1 MRAICYCLIF
11 PVTPRRNN
19 SEKRNKNNIVAA
31 AAAAA
36 TTTTLDTSKIAFLVL
51 YSVAVAVGI
60 EFRHCEMGVNL
71 SRRQRERGTEKLLKW
86 TFSYFSCLF
95 SRKRIWMYYC
105 LQVLIVIISMLLS
118 VSHMKWLECHPNQNN
133 NKRKKERGKMSS
145 PLLPDINAGPPSRP
159 PMCAGEKEKE
169 VTNDGREGFYSLYLF
184 IFFFFLSP

>member
-60 EFRHCEMGVNL
+60 EFRHCEMGENL
-71 SRRQRERGTEKLLKW
+71 SRRQRERDGE
-86 TFSYFSCLF
+86 
-95 SRKRIWMYYC
+95 
-105 LQVLIVIISMLLS
+105 IVEM
-118 VSHMKWLECHPNQNN
+118 
-133 NKRKKERGKMSS
+133 
-145 PLLPDINAGPPSRP
+145 DIFP
-159 PMCAGEKEKE
+159 
-169 VTNDGREGFYSLYLF
+169 
-184 IFFFFLSP
+184 FFLVCLAGNGYECTTVFRF

>member
-1 MRAICYCLIF
+1 MLYIITRTHFEIFLPSRPISSPFFCLLLADFPFYSGDMRAICYCLIF

-19 SEKRNKNNIVAA
+19 REKRNKNNIVAAA

-86 TFSYFSCLF
+86 TFSLF
-95 SRKRIWMYYC
+95 S
-105 LQVLIVIISMLLS
+105 
-118 VSHMKWLECHPNQNN
+118 
-133 NKRKKERGKMSS
+133 
-145 PLLPDINAGPPSRP
+145 
-159 PMCAGEKEKE
+159 
-169 VTNDGREGFYSLYLF
+169 LF
-184 IFFFFLSP
+184 V